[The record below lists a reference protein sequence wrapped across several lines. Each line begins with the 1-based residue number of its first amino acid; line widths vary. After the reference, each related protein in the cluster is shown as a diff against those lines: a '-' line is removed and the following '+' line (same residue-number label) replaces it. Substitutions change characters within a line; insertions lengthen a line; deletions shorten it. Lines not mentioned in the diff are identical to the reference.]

1 MKNALVVVVIVVIV
15 AVFIG
20 IGLVKKGSGPA
31 SGAKRIAVIPKGTS
45 SVYWESVHTG
55 ALQAGA
61 ELGYE
66 ISWNGPELE
75 TDRERQIQIV
85 NDFIAQKV
93 AGVVLA
99 PNDAQAL
106 VPVVEEMHDKNIPCV
121 IIDSGIDT
129 DKYVSFAATDNYQ
142 GGAIAAKRLAEI
154 LGGEGKVIVVKFI
167 PNSASTDARVAG
179 FMETISKDFPEI
191 EIIDDQYGMGTVE
204 TALAVT
210 EDMLTKNS
218 KLDGLFA
225 CNASTSTAAAQ
236 ALKSQKRAGKV
247 KMVGFDAE
255 PTLIDNLR
263 DGTIDALVVQDP
275 VKMGYIGVKTIVAK
289 LNGEEVSKQIDTG
302 VWLVK
307 KDDLENEEVKV
318 LLSLQ

>member
-1 MKNALVVVVIVVIV
+1 MKNVLVVVVIVIIA

-20 IGLVKKGSGPA
+20 IGLSRKGSGPA

-55 ALQAGA
+55 ALKAGA
-61 ELGYE
+61 ELGYD

-93 AGVVLA
+93 AGIVLA
-99 PNDAQAL
+99 PNDSQAL
-106 VPVVEEMHDKNIPCV
+106 VPVVEKMYDLNIPCV
-121 IIDSGIDT
+121 IIDSGLAT
-129 DKYVSFAATDNYQ
+129 DKYVSFAATDNYK
-142 GGAIAAKRLAEI
+142 GGAIAAGRLGEI
-154 LGGEGKVIVVKFI
+154 LGAKGKIIVVKFL
-167 PNSASTDARVAG
+167 PNSASTDARVKG
-179 FMETISKDFPEI
+179 FMETIANDFPDI
-191 EIIDDQYGMGTVE
+191 EIVDDQYGGGTVE
-204 TALAVT
+204 SALAAT
-210 EDMLTKNS
+210 EDMLTKNIV
-218 KLDGLFA
+218 LDGLFA

-255 PTLIDNLR
+255 PTLIDNLK

-275 VKMGYIGVKTIVAK
+275 VKMGYIGVKTIVAR
-289 LNGEEVSKQIDTG
+289 LNGEEVPRIIDTG
-302 VWLVK
+302 VKLVK
-307 KDDLENEEVKV
+307 KADLEDEEVKA